1 MLAISESEI
10 RVLLPVVEAVPLVRA
25 AYIAY
30 SHGEITCPQR
40 LGLPLLPKGA
50 VLLSMPAF
58 DGREFA
64 GVKLVSVQ
72 PENAGR
78 GLSVVRATYL
88 LFDGR
93 TCEPLAIM
101 GATRL
106 TAIRTGASGGV
117 AADLLALPD
126 ADSLALLGT
135 GAQAETQLLAAL
147 AVRPIREVRIFSRD
161 ANHVEQFIARMAPLV
176 TARLRAAGSA
186 AEAVRGARIV
196 VTATNAAEPI
206 FSADDVGPGTHITA
220 IGAYTSAM
228 QEVPDDIVARAAIY
242 VDAVDAAWHE
252 AGDLAGPF
260 SRGLIRR
267 ESVLGEIGALAAG
280 EIAGRTSAEQI
291 TLFKSVGLAAQDLMC
306 AAAVF
311 HRAQAAGVGAPVN
324 L

>member
-1 MLAISESEI
+1 MLALSESDVS
-10 RVLLPVVEAVPLVRA
+10 RLLPVVEAVPLVRA
-25 AYIAY
+25 AYVAY

-72 PENAGR
+72 PENARR

-88 LFDGR
+88 LFDGV

-106 TAIRTGASGGV
+106 TAIRTGAAGGV
-117 AADLLALPD
+117 AADLLAAPD
-126 ADSLALLGT
+126 ADSLALIGA
-135 GAQAETQLLAAL
+135 GAQAETQLLAAV
-147 AVRPIREVRIFSRD
+147 AVRPIREIRIYSRD
-161 ANHVEQFIARMAPLV
+161 PDHIERFIAHMTPLV
-176 TARLRAAGSA
+176 AARLLAAGSA
-186 AEAVRGARIV
+186 ADAVRGARII
-196 VTATNAAEPI
+196 VTATNAATPV
-206 FSADDVGPGTHITA
+206 FSAEDVGPGTHITA
-220 IGAYTSAM
+220 VGAFTTAM
-228 QEVPDDIVARAAIY
+228 QEIPDGVVAHAAIY

-260 SRGLIRR
+260 SRGLIQR
-267 ESVLGEIGALAAG
+267 ENVLGEIGALAAG
-280 EIAGRTSAEQI
+280 EIEGRTSANQI
-291 TLFKSVGLAAQDLMC
+291 TLFKSVGLAAQDLIC
-306 AAAVF
+306 ASAVF
-311 HRAQAAGVGAPVN
+311 LRAQAAGVGTSVD

>member
-1 MLAISESEI
+1 MLALSESDVG
-10 RVLLPVVEAVPLVRA
+10 RLLPVEEAVPLVRA
-25 AYIAY
+25 AYVAY

-88 LFDGR
+88 LFDGI

-106 TAIRTGASGGV
+106 TAIRTGAAGGV
-117 AADLLALPD
+117 AADLLALPN
-126 ADSLALLGT
+126 ADSLALIGA
-135 GAQAETQLLAAL
+135 GAQAETQLVAAL
-147 AVRPIREVRIFSRD
+147 AVRPIREVRVFSRD
-161 ANHVEQFIARMAPLV
+161 PRHSEQFIARMAPLV
-176 TARLRAAGSA
+176 KARLHASGSA
-186 AEAVRGARIV
+186 ADAVRGARIV
-196 VTATNAAEPI
+196 VTATNAAVPVFPAE
-206 FSADDVGPGTHITA
+206 DVGPGTHITA
-220 IGAYTSAM
+220 VGAFTTAM
-228 QEVPDDIVARAAIY
+228 QEVPDGVVAQAAIY

-260 SRGLIRR
+260 SRGLLQR
-267 ESVLGEIGALAAG
+267 ENVLGEIGALAAG
-280 EIAGRTSAEQI
+280 EIEGRTSANQI
-291 TLFKSVGLAAQDLMC
+291 TLFKSVGLAAQDLIC
-306 AAAVF
+306 ASAVF
-311 HRAQAAGVGAPVN
+311 LRAQAAGVGTAVDM
-324 L
+324 